1 MVITYAIKEVI
12 KKTLLLFFMLFSLS
26 FVTFYISRLAPGDPL
41 QSFYNDAL
49 QSMTIQEID
58 AARHRLGL
66 DGSIGKQYIQWLWHL
81 LEGDFGISLKYKR
94 PVIDVIKPLIWNTI
108 ILGGSG
114 YILVFFGAV
123 IIALLCARFEDTLLD
138 RLICRIGTISFYVP
152 TFWLG
157 IILVLIFSVNL
168 RWLPGSGA
176 YSIGKSDDWLNRLE
190 HMVLPVVVIV
200 VSHIW
205 FYAYMIRNKLLDE
218 VRKDYVILA
227 RSKGIGRTRV
237 LTNHCLRNILPTIV
251 NIMAI
256 STPHILSGTYV
267 TETVFNYPGIGL
279 MSVSSA
285 KYHDYNLLMILV
297 LITGLFVFISSL
309 IAQFINE
316 IIDPR
321 MCLTE
326 NEIL

>member
-1 MVITYAIKEVI
+1 MVITYVIKEVI

-123 IIALLCARFEDTLLD
+123 VIALLCARFEDTWLD
-138 RLICRIGTISFYVP
+138 RLIYRIGTISFYVP

-227 RSKGIGRTRV
+227 RSKGIGRSRV
-237 LTNHCLRNILPTIV
+237 LTSHCLRNILPTIV

-326 NEIL
+326 NVIL

>member
-1 MVITYAIKEVI
+1 MLLKNFF
-12 KKTLLLFFMLFSLS
+12 KKIILLFFMLFSLS
-26 FVTFYISRLAPGDPL
+26 FITFYISRLAPGDPL

-58 AARHRLGL
+58 AARHSLGL

-94 PVIDVIKPLIWNTI
+94 PVIDVIKPIIWNTI

-114 YILVFFGAV
+114 YILVFLGAV
-123 IIALLCARFEDTLLD
+123 VIALLCARFEDTWLD

-251 NIMAI
+251 SIMAI

-321 MCLTE
+321 MRLTE
-326 NEIL
+326 NVIL

>member
-1 MVITYAIKEVI
+1 MLLNKFF
-12 KKTLLLFFMLFSLS
+12 KKILLLFIMLLVLS
-26 FVTFYISRLAPGDPL
+26 FVIFYISRLAPGDPL
-41 QSFYNDAL
+41 QSFYNDAI
-49 QSMTIQEID
+49 QSMTTQELD

-66 DGSIGKQYIQWLWHL
+66 DGSIWKQYTQWLWHL
-81 LEGDFGISLKYKR
+81 SEGDFGISLKYKR
-94 PVIDVIKPLIWNTI
+94 PVIDVISPLIGNTML
-108 ILGGSG
+108 LGGCG
-114 YILVFFGAV
+114 YVLVFSGAV
-123 IIALLCARFEDTLLD
+123 VIALLCVRFEDTWLD
-138 RLICRIGTISFYVP
+138 RFICRIGTISFYVP

-157 IILVLIFSVNL
+157 IILVLLFSVNL

-190 HMVLPVVVIV
+190 HMVLPVVVIIA
-200 VSHIW
+200 SHIW

-218 VRKDYVILA
+218 VRKDYVLLA
-227 RSKGIGRTRV
+227 RSKGIGRTRI
-237 LTNHCLRNILPTIV
+237 LTKHCLRNMLPTIV

-279 MSVSSA
+279 MSISSA

-297 LITGLFVFISSL
+297 LITGCFVFISGI

-321 MCLTE
+321 MRFSESVVL
-326 NEIL
+326 

>member
-1 MVITYAIKEVI
+1 MIITYAIKEVI
-12 KKTLLLFFMLFSLS
+12 KKTLLLFFMLFLLS

-123 IIALLCARFEDTLLD
+123 AIALLCARFEDTWLD

-218 VRKDYVILA
+218 VRKNYVILA

-251 NIMAI
+251 SIMAI

-267 TETVFNYPGIGL
+267 TETVFNYLGIGL

-326 NEIL
+326 NVIL